1 MGLSL
6 DQLVEDVTYY
16 PDRLLNLRDVDKS
29 LVKRHEIIALVNAID
44 KELDGKGK
52 VLVRPSGTEPLVRIS
67 ASAKTIEQ
75 VDDIIDRISHKFE
88 ELSKERK

>member
-1 MGLSL
+1 M
-6 DQLVEDVTYY
+6 
-16 PDRLLNLRDVDKS
+16 
-29 LVKRHEIIALVNAID
+29 
-44 KELDGKGK
+44 
-52 VLVRPSGTEPLVRIS
+52 VRIS